1 MESRIIVRGVLVGA
15 LGGLLAFIFGRIF
28 AEPVINRAI
37 DYESGRDDAKMALD
51 KAAGLAM
58 ESMGPDL
65 FSRSVQQNVGIGIG
79 MILFG
84 VAMGA
89 LFAVIFSVAVGRVGK
104 LSPRN
109 LALLLAGGLF
119 LGVYLVPFLKYPANP
134 PSIGHPETIK
144 DRAGLYLLMVACS
157 LLFLLGAVWLGR
169 RLAARFGA
177 WMASLLAAGAFIVAI
192 GIVMWLLPSLG
203 QLSANSV
210 EYGVAVTETPQPLR
224 DSSGAIVYPGFPA
237 DDLYLFRLYSVAAQ
251 LILWTT
257 IGLCFAPLA
266 GRLFG
271 SSSSA
276 PQVAEK
282 EHLGVAR

>member
-276 PQVAEK
+276 PRVAEK